1 MIYTK
6 TVPSPL
12 GSILLSS
19 NGEHLTG
26 LWFEGQT
33 YFAATILHEDVTQDS
48 SRPIFRQVEEW
59 LRIYF
64 SGKEPHFTPALSPKG
79 SNFRQLVWKVL
90 LSIPYGE
97 TLSYS
102 DISNQL
108 LTREKHRTSPRAVG
122 GAVGHNPISLIIPCH
137 RVIGKNGDLTG
148 FAGGLE
154 RKIHLLNLENIHE

>member
-1 MIYTK
+1 MVYTK
-6 TVPSPL
+6 TIPSPL
-12 GSILLSS
+12 GNILLSS
-19 NGEHLTG
+19 NGEDLTG

-33 YFAATILHEDVTQDS
+33 YFAATILDEDITQDS
-48 SRPIFRQVEEW
+48 SLPIFLQAEDW

-64 SGKEPHFTPALSPKG
+64 SGKEPPFTPALSPKG
-79 SNFRQLVWKVL
+79 SDFRQLVWNVL

-102 DISNQL
+102 DIASQL
-108 LTREKHRTSPRAVG
+108 LTQAKHQTSPRAVG